1 MKRKAGAGVS
11 IALRLLLGAALGAV
25 LPAWGDELNILSWEG
40 YADDSF
46 VKPFVKET
54 GCQVSSTYVGGND
67 EFVAKVMSGG
77 GAYDLVTP
85 SNDTTM
91 RLIDAGVIEPLDPAR
106 IPNMADFYD
115 IFKAAPWTVKNGKTY
130 GVPYG
135 WGIVRV
141 IVDGAAVHGPLPDS
155 LSLLWDPRLKGKVSI
170 WDDVEAIY
178 TASRYLGYKNTYD
191 LSDEQLEKVKAA
203 LIALK
208 PNIRKYWATT
218 GEMGTLMGQREVA
231 AGLSWES
238 TLADLWKA
246 GRDIRDIPVREG
258 RSGWADSWMVVK
270 GAGAR
275 PCVYKWLNYVSSPQ
289 AQAIA
294 HKVTGFGYSNKK
306 MADYLDPASKAMY
319 QRLGMGRPEILA
331 QVDWWQ
337 SVRRRA
343 KYLEIWNQVK
353 AQ

>member
-1 MKRKAGAGVS
+1 M
-11 IALRLLLGAALGAV
+11 RLLFTPRPLAALCVALLAQCVACGVA
-25 LPAWGDELNILSWEG
+25 LADEISILSWEG

-46 VKPFVKET
+46 VKPFVQQT
-54 GCQVSSTYVGGND
+54 GCKVSATYVGSND
-67 EFVAKVMSGG
+67 EFIAKVISGG
-77 GAYDLVTP
+77 GNYDLVTP

-91 RLIDAGVIEPLDPAR
+91 RLIDAGAVEPIDTTK
-106 IPNMADFYD
+106 IPNMADFFE
-115 IFKAAPWTVKNGKTY
+115 IFKAAPWTTKNGRTY

-135 WGIVRV
+135 WGIARI
-141 IVDGAAVHGPLPDS
+141 IVDRSAVRSTPDS
-155 LSLLWDPRLKGKVSI
+155 LAFLWDPSLKSKVSI

-191 LSDEQLEKVKAA
+191 LSDAQLEKVKAA

-218 GEMGTLMGQREVA
+218 GEMGTLMNQREVV
-231 AGLSWES
+231 AGNSWES
-238 TLADLWKA
+238 TLAALWKS
-246 GRDIRDIPVREG
+246 GRDVIDVPVKEG
-258 RSGWADSWMVVK
+258 RSGWADSWMIVK
-270 GAGAR
+270 GAGSR
-275 PCVYKWLNYVSSPQ
+275 PCIYKWLDYVSSPK

-294 HKVTGFGYSNKK
+294 HRVTGFGYSNTK
-306 MADYLDPASKAMY
+306 MPAELDPASRAQY
-319 QRLGMGRPEILA
+319 QRLGMESPDILK

-353 AQ
+353 AE

>member
-1 MKRKAGAGVS
+1 MSPHINPAFARLTAVILIGLFCVS
-11 IALRLLLGAALGAV
+11 ARALA
-25 LPAWGDELNILSWEG
+25 DELNILSWEG

-46 VKPFVKET
+46 VKPFVQQT
-54 GCQVSSTYVGGND
+54 GCRINATYVGSND
-67 EFVAKVMSGG
+67 EYVAKIMSGG

-91 RLIDAGVIEPLDPAR
+91 RLIDAGAVEPIDSAR
-106 IPNMADFYD
+106 IANMADFFP
-115 IFKAAPWTVKNGKTY
+115 IFKAAPWLTKNGKTY

-135 WGIVRV
+135 WGIVRI
-141 IVDGAAVHGPLPDS
+141 IVDKGAVQGSPNS
-155 LSLLWDPRLKGKVSI
+155 LALLWDPRLKGKVSI
-170 WDDVEAIY
+170 WDDVEALY
-178 TASRYLGYKNTYD
+178 TASRYLGFKNTYD
-191 LSDEQLEKVKAA
+191 LTDDQLEKVKAA
-203 LIALK
+203 LIAMK

-218 GEMGTLMGQREVA
+218 GEMGTLMSQREVV
-231 AGLSWES
+231 AGNSWES

-246 GRDIRDIPVREG
+246 GRDVIDVPVKEG

-270 GAGAR
+270 GAGSS
-275 PCVYKWLNYVSSPQ
+275 PCVYQWLNYVSSPK

-294 HKVTGFGYSNKK
+294 HRVTGYGYSNAK
-306 MADYLDPASKAMY
+306 MAEQLDPAAKAQY
-319 QRLGMGRPEILA
+319 DRLGMSEPNILEH
-331 QVDWWQ
+331 VDWWQ